1 MFGGQN
7 WSWFRFF
14 WRQHSSWFCFAEG
27 QNQNP
32 FRFVKKQNQWSLETK
47 LVFWKPNW
55 FLWKGTALAVPASTT
70 LMGALAS
77 AYPRSRNLSES
88 VLDQN
93 LTCNHRQKFCVS
105 PNIARGNFRV
115 DRG

>member
-1 MFGGQN
+1 
-7 WSWFRFF
+7 
-14 WRQHSSWFCFAEG
+14 
-27 QNQNP
+27 
-32 FRFVKKQNQWSLETK
+32 
-47 LVFWKPNW
+47 
-55 FLWKGTALAVPASTT
+55 VPASTT